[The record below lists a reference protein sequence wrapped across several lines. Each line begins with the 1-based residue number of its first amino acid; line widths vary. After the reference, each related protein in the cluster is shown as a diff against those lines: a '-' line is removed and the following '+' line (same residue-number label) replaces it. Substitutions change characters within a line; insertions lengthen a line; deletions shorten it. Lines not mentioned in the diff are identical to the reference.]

1 MSLVEPGN
9 LEISAYT
16 GDSVSIYCMFKRALL
31 PENVITVIYF
41 NYFYIFIPVVFWF
54 WKLKPNFSNC
64 KLLLYVQK
72 LKTAPTLPGPY
83 KFPTIRSV
91 HCDACWGVQLTV
103 RRWRLVLPETQTV
116 SIFSAMFL
124 DN

>member
-16 GDSVSIYCMFKRALL
+16 GDNVSIYYMFKRALM
-31 PENVITVIYF
+31 PENVRTVIYF
-41 NYFYIFIPVVFWF
+41 NYFYMFIPVVFWF
-54 WKLKPNFSNC
+54 WKLKPNFSSC

-72 LKTAPTLPGPY
+72 LKAAPALPGPY

-91 HCDACWGVQLTV
+91 RCDACWGVQLTV
-103 RRWRLVLPETQTV
+103 RRWRLVFRDSNSLH
-116 SIFSAMFL
+116 I
-124 DN
+124 